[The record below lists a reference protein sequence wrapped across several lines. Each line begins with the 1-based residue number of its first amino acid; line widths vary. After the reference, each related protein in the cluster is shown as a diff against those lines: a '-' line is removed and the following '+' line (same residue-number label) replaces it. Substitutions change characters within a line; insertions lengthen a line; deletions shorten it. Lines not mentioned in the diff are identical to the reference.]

1 VIRGRVCETRL
12 DAPAKKVSCHQTDR
26 TANQRPR
33 PGCKGWWLSLRGLG
47 ALSSGA
53 ADTAR
58 AGYKRERHE
67 RRAERS
73 RRDCSVSINA
83 AISPDRR
90 LLSRLS
96 GRDSELVGSQ
106 VAAGR
111 AEDRRARRRT
121 SPIRSSTPGAR
132 VAIAPPGGR
141 AGKAGAGALPSGLR
155 RWAAATADVLR
166 AIDAG
171 LEHPFVTRTSARAAS
186 RAGGCRAL
194 IAQLSVVFLRSRIT
208 GS

>member
-1 VIRGRVCETRL
+1 MIRGRVCETRL

-106 VAAGR
+106 VAAEQKTAERGDELLRFGR
-111 AEDRRARRRT
+111 QHRERGWRSRRLAVARGKPAP
-121 SPIRSSTPGAR
+121 SPCGPGSGGGPPPRPTFLAPSTQGSSTPSLRGLQHAR
-132 VAIAPPGGR
+132 HPEPAAVAR
-141 AGKAGAGALPSGLR
+141 
-155 RWAAATADVLR
+155 
-166 AIDAG
+166 
-171 LEHPFVTRTSARAAS
+171 
-186 RAGGCRAL
+186 
-194 IAQLSVVFLRSRIT
+194 
-208 GS
+208 